1 MGVDAR
7 TIMELL
13 GDSVIAVT
21 LDIYTHLRLDGLRP
35 AVDRMDGVL
44 GDES

>member
-1 MGVDAR
+1 
-7 TIMELL
+7 MELL
-13 GDSVIAVT
+13 GHSVIAVT
-21 LDIYTHLRLDGLRP
+21 MDIYTHVRLDGLRS